1 MGLLRVIN
9 AAISSPT
16 PSEELANDLGETR
29 LDVESPPAAGSAT
42 DGNPANPAGAG
53 IEVVEDGVVRVFITD
68 TGSSEDENEDEDV
81 GRVDEDVDNGNK
93 SSGAVVIVKVDKG
106 KGKASSSSPSS
117 GQSSSDN
124 ASSSGDTREF
134 SSIRETP
141 LHTTN
146 RKLDKGKRKESFS
159 KKDDI
164 RPIRIPSAATSS
176 APSSSSSGWP
186 GNCSAGPSYV
196 SITQTPP
203 ERVQK
208 LDQGKAKVINS
219 LSPTVPH
226 VRIETPTSPQPLEDL
241 PSLSNTMSQAELLGV
256 PLQKTES
263 RRYHHHRSCHKD
275 LHHFD
280 GVVIEHEE
288 CASSSG
294 GIKLQQDSEDFGE
307 SLLRW
312 KKREAPYP
320 LILIRL
326 PCVNGVLRG
335 TVHFHPLLPWTLCHP
350 PPKNL
355 LDKIKATE
363 SAGSTA
369 RYRLC
374 INHVLEEHQIPDSG
388 SMEKALQVIDDSLP
402 NIYNDWD
409 LGWVSVDGSREKGT
423 YVAEWSGRF
432 VSSQVSSETDDC

>member
-1 MGLLRVIN
+1 MGPLRVIN

-16 PSEELANDLGETR
+16 PSEEPANDLGETR
-29 LDVESPPAAGSAT
+29 LDVESPLAAGSAM

-53 IEVVEDGVVRVFITD
+53 IEVVGDGVVRVFITD
-68 TGSSEDENEDEDV
+68 TGSSEDEDEGV
-81 GRVDEDVDNGNK
+81 RRADEDVDSGKK
-93 SSGAVVIVKVDKG
+93 SLGTSMVRVKVDKG

-117 GQSSSDN
+117 DQSGSEG
-124 ASSSGDTREF
+124 ASSSRSTREF
-134 SSIRETP
+134 SSMRETP

-159 KKDDI
+159 KTDDI
-164 RPIRIPSAATSS
+164 RPIRTPSAATGSSSS
-176 APSSSSSGWP
+176 APSSSSGWP
-186 GNCSAGPSYV
+186 GNYSAGPSCV

-208 LDQGKAKVINS
+208 LDKGKAKVINS
-219 LSPTVPH
+219 FSPAVPQ
-226 VRIETPTSPQPLEDL
+226 VRIETLTGPQSLGD
-241 PSLSNTMSQAELLGV
+241 LSNAMSQAELLGV
-256 PLQKTES
+256 PLQKAKS
-263 RRYHHHRSCHKD
+263 RRHHHHRSCQKD
-275 LHHFD
+275 PHYFD
-280 GVVIEHEE
+280 GLVIEHEE
-288 CASSSG
+288 YASSSG
-294 GIKLQQDSEDFGE
+294 GMKLQQESEDLEEFP
-307 SLLRW
+307 LRR
-312 KKREAPYP
+312 KKREALYP

-363 SAGSTA
+363 SAGGNA

-388 SMEKALQVIDDSLP
+388 TMEKVLQIIDDSLP

-432 VSSQVSSETDDC
+432 VSSQVSSETDNC